1 MLSHF
6 GGAPPPFRGKYRMR
20 TRMLAACLSLAL
32 TACDTEPLEPSTG
45 SIEDVQA
52 ALAALPSAQVLGAHE
67 DGVPYMIRGQLGTSA
82 SSLRGASASE
92 AHENVSA
99 ALSRLTPV
107 FRLAASD
114 LVVRRLSQD
123 EQGHTHIRYAQTKNG
138 LPVVG
143 HELVVHVDEKGLV
156 YAANGS
162 ARDGEPV
169 PFRARIAPEAAR
181 AAALESTPGSV
192 HTEEAPR
199 LVYVRSSE
207 DGRLKLAF
215 EVLVTGED
223 GAQPIRDHVFV
234 NALDGSIAER
244 TSDIHE
250 ARNRSVYSANNT
262 TTLPGTLRISEGGI
276 TTGDPVVDKA
286 YAHLGTFYDC
296 FRANFN
302 RDSHN
307 NAGAPLTV
315 TVHYS
320 TNYVG
325 AFWNGTTLVCGDG
338 DGVTSGP
345 LCNDMDVVNHEY
357 SHAIISAESN
367 LTYAQE
373 PGALS
378 EGLADIFAAYCESWS
393 NAWSTGPDV
402 FKIAEDAWTPANTSD
417 ALRYMCDP
425 ALDGSSRDYYPDRY
439 IGSSDSGGVH
449 WNSGIANL
457 AFCML
462 SKGGTHPRG
471 KSTTVVPS
479 TGVQK
484 AGAIFYKANSDLM
497 TASTTFAQVKTYTE
511 QAAAMLY
518 GSGSAEQTAVTRAWE
533 AVGVGLA
540 SPPTPL
546 TNGVALLN
554 QSGAVSSQKFYYLD
568 VPAGLPVSFVMSG
581 GTGDADLYVK
591 FGSPPTTA
599 SYGCRPYLGG
609 NNETCN
615 MTAQPSAGRY
625 HVMLYGY
632 SAYSGVSLKG
642 TY

>member
-1 MLSHF
+1 
-6 GGAPPPFRGKYRMR
+6 MR

-32 TACDTEPLEPSTG
+32 TACDTETVEPSTG
-45 SIEDVQA
+45 PGSLEDVQA

-67 DGVPYMIRGQLGTSA
+67 DGVPYMIRGRFGTSA
-82 SSLRGASASE
+82 SALRGVSASE
-92 AHENVSA
+92 AHTHVSS

-107 FRLAASD
+107 FRLNTSD

-123 EQGHTHIRYAQTKNG
+123 EQGHTHIRYEQTKNG

-143 HELVVHVDEKGLV
+143 HELVVHVDESGLV
-156 YAANGS
+156 YAVNGS
-162 ARDGEPV
+162 ARDGESV

-181 AAALESTPGSV
+181 AAALESTPGTV
-192 HTEEAPR
+192 HAGEAPR
-199 LVYVRSSE
+199 LVYVRSSA
-207 DGRLKLAF
+207 DGRLKLVF

-223 GAQPIRDHVFV
+223 GDQPIRDHVFV
-234 NALDGSIAER
+234 NALDGTIEER
-244 TSDIHE
+244 TTDIHE
-250 ARNRSVYSANNT
+250 ARNRLVYSANNT

-286 YAHLGTFYDC
+286 YANLGTFYDC

-307 NAGAPLTV
+307 NAGAALTT

-320 TNYVG
+320 NNYVG
-325 AFWNGTTLVCGDG
+325 AFWNGTTMVCGDG

-345 LCNDMDVVNHEY
+345 LCNDMDVINHEY

-367 LTYAQE
+367 LTYANE
-373 PGALS
+373 PGALN

-393 NAWSTGPDV
+393 TAWSTGPDV
-402 FKIAEDAWTPANTSD
+402 FKIAEDVWTPATAGD
-417 ALRYMCDP
+417 AIRYLCDP
-425 ALDGSSRDYYPDRY
+425 ALDGSSKDYYPDRY
-439 IGSSDSGGVH
+439 IGTADSGGVH
-449 WNSGIANL
+449 ANSGIANL
-457 AFCML
+457 AFCLL

-471 KSTTVVPS
+471 KSATVVPS
-479 TGVQK
+479 TGVQR

-533 AVGVGLA
+533 AVGVGLPV
-540 SPPTPL
+540 PPAPSTAL

-554 QSGAVSSQKFYYLD
+554 QSGASASQKFYHLD
-568 VPAGLPVSFVMSG
+568 VPASRPVTFTLSG

-591 FGSPPTTA
+591 FGSQPTTT

-615 MTAQPSAGRY
+615 MAAQPTTGRY
-625 HVMLYGY
+625 HVMLHGY
-632 SAYSGVSLKG
+632 SAYSGVSLTG

>member
-1 MLSHF
+1 
-6 GGAPPPFRGKYRMR
+6 MR

-32 TACDTEPLEPSTG
+32 TACDTESLDPSADTA
-45 SIEDVQA
+45 STEDVQA

-67 DGVPYMIRGQLGTSA
+67 DGVPYMIRGRLGTST
-82 SSLRGASASE
+82 SSLRGVSASE
-92 AHENVSA
+92 AHANVSA
-99 ALSRLTPV
+99 ALSRITPV
-107 FRLAASD
+107 FRLQASD
-114 LVVRRLSQD
+114 LVVRKLSQD

-143 HELVVHVDEKGLV
+143 HELILHVDENGLV
-156 YAANGS
+156 HAANGS
-162 ARDGEPV
+162 ARDGESV

-181 AAALESTPGSV
+181 AAALESTPGTV
-192 HTEEAPR
+192 HAEEAPR

-207 DGRLKLAF
+207 DGRLKLVF
-215 EVLVTGED
+215 EVLVTGENGD
-223 GAQPIRDHVFV
+223 QPIREHVFV
-234 NALDGSIAER
+234 NALDGSITER

-250 ARNRSVYSANNT
+250 ARNRLVYSANNT
-262 TTLPGTLRISEGGI
+262 TTLPGTLKISEGGI

-296 FRANFN
+296 FKANFN
-302 RDSHN
+302 RDSVN
-307 NAGAPLTV
+307 NAGAPLTA

-320 TNYVG
+320 NNYVG
-325 AFWNGTTLVCGDG
+325 AFWNGTTMVCGDG

-345 LCNDMDVVNHEY
+345 LCNDMDVINHEY

-367 LTYAQE
+367 LTYALE
-373 PGALS
+373 PGALN
-378 EGLADIFAAYCESWS
+378 EGFADIFTAYCESWS
-393 NAWSTGPDV
+393 NAWSTNADV
-402 FKIAEDAWTPANTSD
+402 FKIAEDVWTPATAGD

-439 IGSSDSGGVH
+439 IGSADSGGVH
-449 WNSGIANL
+449 ANSGIANL
-457 AFCML
+457 AFCLL

-479 TGVQK
+479 TGAQK

-554 QSGAVSSQKFYYLD
+554 QSGAASSQKFYYLD
-568 VPAGLPVSFVMSG
+568 VPASRPVTFTISG
-581 GTGDADLYVK
+581 GTGDADMYVK
-591 FGSPPTTA
+591 FGSQPTTS

-615 MTAQPSAGRY
+615 MAAQATAGRY

-632 SAYSGVSLKG
+632 SAYSGVSLTG